1 MKLDAHRL
9 GLAAAATSAI
19 IFTACSIL
27 MHLWPQQMIN
37 MSAALF
43 HLSSFGPLNDFF
55 ALNAQIFVSG
65 LVQSAVYSYIYLY
78 VFAYMFNNM
87 NKKR

>member
-1 MKLDAHRL
+1 MKLDAHKL
-9 GLAAAATSAI
+9 GLAAGATSAI

-27 MHLWPQQMIN
+27 MHLWPYQMIN
-37 MSAALF
+37 MSAAMF

-65 LVQSAVYSYIYLY
+65 LIQSAVYSYISVY
-78 VFAYMFNNM
+78 VFAYVYNNI

>member
-1 MKLDAHRL
+1 VKLDAHKL
-9 GLAAAATSAI
+9 GLTGAATSAI
-19 IFTACSIL
+19 LFTACSIL
-27 MHLWPQQMIN
+27 MHLWPQQTLN

-43 HLSSFGPLNDFF
+43 HLSSFGPLMDFF
-55 ALNAQIFVSG
+55 ALNAQIFISG

-78 VFAYMFNNM
+78 VFAYVFNNL